1 MSPTSNPI
9 LDCLVRF
16 PFCDAAAAT
25 AALLLVSDTGVLSRA
40 DESPSTEA
48 DAELGAVAEAAAAAA
63 VALTANSDG
72 WRAISQPSKVRSNA
86 SWTLRERMPVVLDMM
101 MVRRSR
107 MSYRRAIVLVRKKAQ
122 DVLTFR
128 SGAQA
133 GGLKPTKEKY
143 S

>member
-63 VALTANSDG
+63 LTANSDG

-101 MVRRSR
+101 MV
-107 MSYRRAIVLVRKKAQ
+107 
-122 DVLTFR
+122 
-128 SGAQA
+128 
-133 GGLKPTKEKY
+133 
-143 S
+143 